1 MSGERRRVVIV
12 GASAAGLRCAC
23 RLARLRP
30 SWEVTVLERRD
41 TFSWAACGLP
51 YVLSGDIDEADALRR
66 TQDGALRDEAYFA
79 AVKGVTVLA
88 GHEVFAVDTAK
99 RVVRVRAGRQ
109 EIEVGW
115 DELVL
120 ATGARARKLPGQ
132 AEHARVCS
140 FHTPED
146 LARLHHGLTRREI
159 NRVVLIGGGLVG
171 CELAEAFRGLWGC
184 EVTLVEAAGH
194 VLPGV
199 LDVEMAAVAGRAL
212 ERHGVRI
219 RAGLHVDAIDT
230 GEAGAGVRIGDDRVE
245 GDVVVVAVGVDP
257 AVGLARRAGA
267 RLGASGAIVVDER
280 MATSLPNVWAAG
292 DCVEVRHAV
301 AGAGAFLPLGSL
313 ANRQGRCLA
322 NVLAG
327 RADRFPPVAGA
338 VAVKIFD
345 CNVAATGITRNH
357 AERLGLAARSVWLV
371 GHDSAHYWP
380 EAKEIVLHLVYE
392 SGSGRLLGVQAVG
405 EGEVAK
411 RVDVVTQLIVRGGTL
426 DDLAHVEHAYAPPYA
441 PALDPLAVLAF
452 VAQNRE
458 DGIVGMPPSVD
469 LAGVRVLD
477 VRHPDESE
485 TRPVGSE
492 DVVLAPLESLRAAS
506 QAGGDDPLLVVCER
520 GTRSAE
526 AVRWLRSC
534 GVDASYLGG
543 GLRLRSRQ
551 GSEDGE

>member
-1 MSGERRRVVIV
+1 MSGERRRVVVV

-88 GHEVFAVDTAK
+88 GHEVFAVDTAS
-99 RVVRVRAGRQ
+99 RVVRVRAGLQ

-115 DELVL
+115 EDLVL
-120 ATGARARKLPGQ
+120 ATGARARKLSGQ
-132 AEHARVCS
+132 GEHARVCS

-230 GEAGAGVRIGDDRVE
+230 SEAGIGARIGDDRVE

-280 MATSLPNVWAAG
+280 MATSLPNVWAVG

-301 AGAGAFLPLGSL
+301 TGAGAFLPLGSL

-357 AERLGLAARSVWLV
+357 AERLGLAARSAWVV
-371 GHDSAHYWP
+371 GHDGAHYWP

-392 SGSGRLLGVQAVG
+392 SGSGRLLGMQAVG
-405 EGEVAK
+405 DGEVAK

-452 VAQNRE
+452 VAQNQE
-458 DGIVGMPPSVD
+458 DGIVGRPPSTGLAD
-469 LAGVRVLD
+469 LRVLD
-477 VRHPDESE
+477 VRHPEESE
-485 TRPVGSE
+485 ARPVGSE

-506 QAGGDDPLLVVCER
+506 RAGGDDPLLVVCER

-526 AVRWLRSC
+526 AVRWLRSR

>member
-1 MSGERRRVVIV
+1 MNGERRRVVVV

-23 RLARLRP
+23 RLARLQP
-30 SWEVTVLERRD
+30 SWEVTLLERRD

-88 GHEVFAVDTAK
+88 GHEVFAVDTAN
-99 RVVRVRAGRQ
+99 RVARARAGLQ

-132 AEHARVCS
+132 PEHARVCS

-146 LARLHHGLTRREI
+146 LARLHRGLTRREI
-159 NRVVLIGGGLVG
+159 NRVVLVGGGLVG
-171 CELAEAFRGLWGC
+171 CELAEAFRSLWGC
-184 EVTLVEAAGH
+184 EVTLVEAADH

-212 ERHGVRI
+212 ERHGVHI
-219 RAGLHVDAIDT
+219 RAGLQVDALDAS
-230 GEAGAGVRIGDDRVE
+230 EAGIGAQIGDDRVE
-245 GDVVVVAVGVDP
+245 GDVAVVAVGVDP

-267 RLGASGAIVVDER
+267 RIGATGAVVVDER
-280 MATSLPNVWAAG
+280 FATSLPNVWAAG

-301 AGAGAFLPLGSL
+301 TGAGAFLPLGSL

-327 RADRFPPVAGA
+327 RADRFPPAAGA
-338 VAVKIFD
+338 VAVKVFD
-345 CNVAATGITRNH
+345 CNVAATGITRDR
-357 AERLGLAARSVWLV
+357 AERLGLAARSAWVV

-392 SGSGRLLGVQAVG
+392 SGSGRLLGVQAAG
-405 EGEVAK
+405 AGEVAK
-411 RVDVVTQLIVRGGTL
+411 RVDVATQLIARGGTL
-426 DDLAHVEHAYAPPYA
+426 DDLAQVEHAYAPPYA

-452 VAQNRE
+452 VAQNQE
-458 DGIVGMPPSVD
+458 DGIVGRPPSLG
-469 LAGVRVLD
+469 LADMQVLD
-477 VRHPDESE
+477 VRHPEESE
-485 TRPVGSE
+485 ARPVGNG
-492 DVVLAPLESLRAAS
+492 DVVLAPLESLRATS
-506 QAGGDDPLLVVCER
+506 RTGGDDRLLVVCER

-526 AVRWLRSC
+526 AVRWLRSR
-534 GVDASYLGG
+534 GIDASYLGG
-543 GLRLRSRQ
+543 GLRLRSRA